1 MFYECSNLR
10 EIKEFSKI
18 DNIKD
23 VSFFLYKCI
32 NLKKL
37 PKQFNFNT
45 NNLTECKAMFYECK
59 SLIKIP
65 DINNWNID
73 KVNNLSFM
81 FFGCEKLKEIPE
93 PFSDENKIKNK
104 DKSFMKYINKKEF
117 FLEEEK
123 IENKKEEKIEN
134 KKEEK
139 INKEINDFRKYK
151 STKEIFF
158 LTKETKIKEPF
169 LNFKCILN
177 NTNPIKY
184 IY

>member
-1 MFYECSNLR
+1 
-10 EIKEFSKI
+10 
-18 DNIKD
+18 
-23 VSFFLYKCI
+23 
-32 NLKKL
+32 
-37 PKQFNFNT
+37 
-45 NNLTECKAMFYECK
+45 MFYECK

-134 KKEEK
+134 KKEENIENKKEEKIENKKEEK

-177 NTNPIKY
+177 DTNPIKY